1 MLAQDLREHMA
12 MLGFR
17 TVNEM
22 VGRVDKLAPKREVKH
37 WKAKQLDLKKLLFNM
52 ADTHKGMGTFCC
64 ERQDHGLDKALDWK
78 LMEAA
83 KPALEEGKKVKA
95 DFTIRNVNR
104 TVGTILSSN
113 ISRKYGEDGLLEDTI
128 WIKFKGSAGQSF
140 GAFGARGLTFELEGE
155 ANDYFGKG
163 LSGAKLILY
172 PPRNSKFIAR
182 ENVII
187 GNVSFY
193 GATAGEAYVR
203 GMAGERFCVRNSG
216 AKVVVESCGDHGCEY
231 MTGGRAVV
239 LGEIGRNFAAG
250 MSGGIAYIWDPQGK
264 MAARVN
270 KEMVDLEE
278 ITEAE
283 EAIALKALIEKH
295 LEYTGSGSAK
305 EILADWNRNA
315 AKFLK
320 VMPRD
325 FKRAMADKA
334 VEKAAGHA
342 APTEG
347 VGAPGAS
354 GAVAEDLI
362 APVVAPKAKV

>member
-1 MLAQDLREHMA
+1 
-12 MLGFR
+12 
-17 TVNEM
+17 
-22 VGRVDKLAPKREVKH
+22 
-37 WKAKQLDLKKLLFNM
+37 M
-52 ADTHKGMGTFCC
+52 ADTHKGIGTFCC

-83 KPALEEGKKVKA
+83 KPALEEAKQVRGE
-95 DFTIRNVNR
+95 FTIRNVNR

-128 WIKFKGSAGQSF
+128 RFKFKGSAGQSF
-140 GAFGARGLTFELEGE
+140 GAFGARGLTMELEGE

-172 PPRNSKFIAR
+172 PPRKSKFVPR
-182 ENVII
+182 DNVII

-193 GATAGEAYVR
+193 GATAGEAYVF

-231 MTGGRAVV
+231 MTGGVAVV
-239 LGEIGRNFAAG
+239 LGEIGRNFGAG
-250 MSGGIAYIWDPQGK
+250 MSGGVGYIWDPQQK
-264 MAARVN
+264 AAARVN

-278 ITEAE
+278 ITQAE
-283 EAIALKALIEKH
+283 EAIALKALIERH
-295 LEYTGSGSAK
+295 LDYTGSTTAK
-305 EILADWNRNA
+305 DILADWKANLGR
-315 AKFLK
+315 FLK
-320 VMPRD
+320 IMPRD
-325 FKRAMADKA
+325 YKRAMADLA
-334 VEKAAGHA
+334 LENAAGQS
-342 APTEG
+342 APSMG

-354 GAVAEDLI
+354 GAVAEDLA